1 MCGPVGWIAPRGAR
15 SRCRRS
21 RTHAV
26 HAGTGGG
33 HDLLHQ
39 TPEGLD
45 SRCGL
50 TASDHVGP
58 VHIEGREVGPGAP
71 PFVFVFDAHRA
82 TGLGRRGRV
91 DALARLD
98 ACLLVR
104 GHDELVVF
112 QGLAL
117 PDPLI
122 QIENGCGVLS
132 ELGVAGKDPGSMLPR
147 ANRILGEPP
156 PNCAPTDGADQAGL
170 LHIPRELRRLHRDSG
185 TPCVEGNSQARA
197 LTCTLTSG
205 GKHPRSPRAIVVV
218 QPREPSCEEPLAPL
232 GHHFSAT
239 VQLLSNLVVSPS
251 VGGQEN
257 HLDPQDIKIRQR
269 ILSSASPQ
277 LRHLIGTQF
286 DGIRTR
292 PRHASRPPR
301 SMIAS

>member
-170 LHIPRELRRLHRDSG
+170 LHIPRELRPAPSRQRHPVRRGQLTGEGFDLHADLG
-185 TPCVEGNSQARA
+185 GETPEV
-197 LTCTLTSG
+197 
-205 GKHPRSPRAIVVV
+205 SPGDRGRPTPGAVVRRTACATW
-218 QPREPSCEEPLAPL
+218 PPLL
-232 GHHFSAT
+232 GDSAT
-239 VQLLSNLVVSPS
+239 ALQSGRFAIRRRPGESSGPA
-251 VGGQEN
+251 G
-257 HLDPQDIKIRQR
+257 HKIRQR

-292 PRHASRPPR
+292 PRYASRPPR